1 MRNGRRTGS
10 PVSCLLSAF
19 DSVPPMSIARTR
31 VYCRIDDFLCVPQL
45 RRHLLDLAR
54 LVSGDQLFGIFEA
67 GRRSEQGPASCAW
80 SVVRSEDDQQ
90 SWLKRPL
97 QLKSTSTT
105 NEAHMQVKGRG
116 LTTSPYPIIIA
127 SLRSCLT
134 SGLKCWRRVARDPS
148 TLSGRTESLG
158 GRAFQAKKKS

>member
-1 MRNGRRTGS
+1 MRLGVSMPPVTIKFERTNDDIRNGRRTGS

-80 SVVRSEDDQQ
+80 SVVRSEEDGEQ
-90 SWLKRPL
+90 S
-97 QLKSTSTT
+97 
-105 NEAHMQVKGRG
+105 
-116 LTTSPYPIIIA
+116 
-127 SLRSCLT
+127 
-134 SGLKCWRRVARDPS
+134 
-148 TLSGRTESLG
+148 
-158 GRAFQAKKKS
+158 